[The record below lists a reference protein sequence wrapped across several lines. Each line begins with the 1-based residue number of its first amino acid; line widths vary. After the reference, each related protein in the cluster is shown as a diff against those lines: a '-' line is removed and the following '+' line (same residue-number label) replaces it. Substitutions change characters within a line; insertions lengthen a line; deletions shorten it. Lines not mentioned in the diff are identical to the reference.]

1 MFDYIKNTNTGIIG
15 VSRKEMIKREGSQN
29 VFDKLVAENFPNLN
43 KKANSGTR
51 SRKRFPKMRAARPIP
66 RYSNYSH
73 KVKDMGF

>member
-43 KKANSGTR
+43 KKPNSVTR
-51 SRKRFPKMRAARPIP
+51 SKKHLPKMTATRPTP
-66 RYSNYSH
+66 RCSNLNH
-73 KVKDMGF
+73 EAKNMGF